1 MKIRAR
7 DANEGVPKTIT
18 LTGKEIRQALAAS
31 VAMLVD
37 AVSAALN
44 QTPPELLDEMRE
56 RGLILK
62 GGALKEIDR
71 RLSIETNLPVTVL
84 G

>member
-1 MKIRAR
+1 
-7 DANEGVPKTIT
+7 
-18 LTGKEIRQALAAS
+18 
-31 VAMLVD
+31 MLVD